1 MEWNSDPEIA
11 DTAEKLYG
19 DIEHLEL
26 YVGLQ
31 AEETKPV
38 MDGAGLCPGAS
49 IILNRFRQISN
60 IVDLGYTVSRAI
72 LSDAVALTRG
82 DRFFTQ
88 DYTPNN
94 LTAWGFND
102 CQRDPNGAGFGSML
116 GRLFLRTIPEH
127 FTENSVYTWFPLMTP
142 AAMKVNLEALGKLDQ
157 YNVSRPGTGGSS
169 TQVKEHSLV
178 AQILGDPTNFK
189 TVYAAKASTFIK
201 GKGYANVCTKRP
213 VS

>member
-1 MEWNSDPEIA
+1 MEWNSNPEIA

-38 MDGAGLCPGAS
+38 MEGAGLCPGALTF
-49 IILNRFRQISN
+49 LNWFQHISN
-60 IVDLGYTVSRAI
+60 IVGLGYTVSRAI
-72 LSDAVALTRG
+72 LSDAIALTRG

-102 CQRDPNGAGFGSML
+102 CQRDPNGAGFGGML
-116 GRLFLRTIPEH
+116 GRLFLRTLPEH

-142 AAMKVNLEALGKLDQ
+142 AAMKVNLEAMGKLDQ
-157 YNVSRPGTGGSS
+157 YNVSRPGTNP
-169 TQVKEHSLV
+169 TCTHVKDHSQV
-178 AQILGDPTNFK
+178 AQILADTTFT
-189 TVYAAKASTFIK
+189 TVYEAKASTVIK
-201 GKGYANVCTKRP
+201 GKGYANLCIEHSVG
-213 VS
+213 